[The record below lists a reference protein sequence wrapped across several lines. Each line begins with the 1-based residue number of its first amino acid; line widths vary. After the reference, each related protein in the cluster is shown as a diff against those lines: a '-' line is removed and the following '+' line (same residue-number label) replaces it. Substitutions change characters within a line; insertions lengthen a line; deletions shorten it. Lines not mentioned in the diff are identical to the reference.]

1 MQILKKKK
9 KKRKKKTLKIITT
22 QHVYYDPH
30 LCEIIYVSTLMS
42 KERERERERFN
53 SMCIVMECHDNS
65 VR

>member
-42 KERERERERFN
+42 KERERERE
-53 SMCIVMECHDNS
+53 I
-65 VR
+65 